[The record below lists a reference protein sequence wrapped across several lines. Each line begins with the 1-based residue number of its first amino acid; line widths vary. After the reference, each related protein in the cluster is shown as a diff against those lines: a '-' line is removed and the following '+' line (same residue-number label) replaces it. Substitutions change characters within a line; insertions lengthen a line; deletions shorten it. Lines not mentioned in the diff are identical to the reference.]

1 MTYKKADEDSDC
13 LIVKAI
19 ALAPIHPSVVVI
31 AAHQHSL
38 KVYYQIQH
46 WLGNKKRSGDW
57 GWERINSELQPV
69 KTLKFP
75 APDSILY
82 ARYPASVRRGA
93 QEITAVGRSGCFV
106 QCCILIVGASN
117 CNNRGIQVIN
127 SDEDDDGEPIL
138 PDDLVEASLSL
149 HVEEDTGDFSK
160 NIGP

>member
-1 MTYKKADEDSDC
+1 MIYKKADEDADC
-13 LIVKAI
+13 ENYSFG
-19 ALAPIHPSVVVI
+19 PNTSVCGCHRRVATWLRFA

-46 WLGNKKRSGDW
+46 WLGNKKRPGEW

-69 KTLKFP
+69 KTLKSP

-82 ARYPASVRRGA
+82 ARYPASCWG
-93 QEITAVGRSGCFV
+93 
-106 QCCILIVGASN
+106 N

-149 HVEEDTGDFSK
+149 HVGEDTGDLSK